1 MSSSDSDM
9 SPIAGPVK
17 TRGGFAIEH
26 MGDRKFR
33 CVPVSDEEEDGPMAP
48 VEQCFRGEP
57 AEASKQ
63 HGSLTPVDEL
73 VEQDTRPWNERSKEE
88 VLRMLKESMGVV
100 LTEKQKTVSAVIK
113 EASKPQRPVLRTSS
127 VPAPGPRRSITRE
140 ITRNKSVHAGFK
152 VREKGKLGDFSL
164 DEQEIMDELIFAS
177 GNLDSPGGKR
187 VLKGVAK
194 QVRKVE
200 AETSEFGGAGATSIK
215 RRIAVLDVGSTGSV
229 SPQSTSALTP
239 GGGSGM
245 LAMPL
250 IPWSEIR
257 KVKELGRGQ
266 FATVWLCHWRN
277 VPVAMKE
284 WHGFTDEDS
293 LSNAVKEA
301 ETLAA
306 LRHPCVLS
314 FYGMVT
320 DCPSPAH
327 IMEWM
332 VHGSLKDQL
341 TIMRRSGCDSHFL
354 KASIAL
360 QAARGMDFLHSRQI
374 IHFDLKC
381 ANLLCDLSLAGCPV
395 VKIGDVG
402 LSKAKLQSFVSGNMR
417 GTLPWMAP
425 ELFPSAGD
433 IGGSVLDRVDEMV
446 DVYSFGVVLWEIWT
460 LGADPYPDL
469 DSTMLLFGLMERTL
483 KLEKPVDCDEE
494 WAALIEDC
502 MQMDPARRPS
512 FDQIATTLELL
523 VKRSKKGSDLPAL
536 SPFLDIASL
545 SLTASL
551 ASPQPKM
558 GSAESRYVSAESQE
572 YLSPSGSY
580 EEEALV

>member
-9 SPIAGPVK
+9 SPIAGPVQ
-17 TRGGFAIEH
+17 TRGGFVIED
-26 MGDRKFR
+26 MGDRNFR
-33 CVPVSDEEEDGPMAP
+33 CVFREDEEEEVRSGPPNVAL
-48 VEQCFRGEP
+48 EQPQDPFDTP
-57 AEASKQ
+57 KQ
-63 HGSLTPVDEL
+63 PGSLTPVDEL

-88 VLRMLKESMGVV
+88 VLKMLKESMGMV
-100 LTEKQKTVSAVIK
+100 LAEKQRTVSAVVK

-127 VPAPGPRRSITRE
+127 VPAPQRTITRE
-140 ITRNKSVHAGFK
+140 ITRNRSAFAA
-152 VREKGKLGDFSL
+152 VRVPEKNKLVDISL
-164 DEQEIMDELIFAS
+164 DDKELMEDLRFAS
-177 GNLDSPGGKR
+177 GNLEVSVGKR

-200 AETSEFGGAGATSIK
+200 AETSEIGGVGATSIK
-215 RRIAVLDVGSTGSV
+215 RRIAVLDVGSLGSV
-229 SPQSTSALTP
+229 SPQSTPALTP
-239 GGGSGM
+239 GSGT

-250 IPWSEIR
+250 VPWDEVKKIEEI
-257 KVKELGRGQ
+257 GRGQ
-266 FATVWLCHWRN
+266 FATVWLCQWRS

-284 WHGFTDEDS
+284 WHGFSNEDS

-332 VHGSLKDQL
+332 VHGSLKDKL
-341 TIMRRSGCDSHFL
+341 TIMRKSGFDSPQL

-381 ANLLCDLSLAGCPV
+381 ANLLCDLSQIDSPV

-433 IGGSVLDRVDEMV
+433 FGGSVLDRVDEMV

-483 KLEKPVDCDEE
+483 KLEKPAGCDED
-494 WAALIEDC
+494 WAGLIEHC
-502 MQMDPARRPS
+502 IEMDAGKRPS
-512 FDQIATTLELL
+512 FDQIATTLELM
-523 VKRSKKGSDLPAL
+523 VKKFRKASGLPPM
-536 SPFLDIASL
+536 SPFVDITSL

-551 ASPQPKM
+551 ASPQGNI
-558 GSAESRYVSAESQE
+558 GSTEGRFVSAESQD
-572 YLSPSGSY
+572 YLSATGSY